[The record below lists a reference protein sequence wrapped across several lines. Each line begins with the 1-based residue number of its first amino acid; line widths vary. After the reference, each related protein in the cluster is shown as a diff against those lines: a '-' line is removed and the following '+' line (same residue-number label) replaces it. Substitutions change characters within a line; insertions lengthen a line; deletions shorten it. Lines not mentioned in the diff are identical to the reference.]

1 VCGDVGRGVWL
12 HAGGIGEADIIPV
25 IGQYLRIS
33 QVVAAQEE
41 GASLVITR

>member
-1 VCGDVGRGVWL
+1 MWL
-12 HAGGIGEADIIPV
+12 HAGGIGEADITSV